1 MAFRD
6 EAKRKKIVDM
16 MWLLKSKSKPELRG
30 SLFIHSQPQGSI
42 VSPSYLLPVTWP
54 GPTLAFHWF
63 TCTLDHKN
71 WIFSFILLY
80 NKVLT
85 TPDTALPCF
94 CHIPQKLCKAP
105 PSHVYSLFLIFS
117 SYTYAYICF
126 VCVCLVG
133 SFNWIFERM
142 ISNSCFVLLSLL

>member
-1 MAFRD
+1 MCHFI
-6 EAKRKKIVDM
+6 AKTERF
-16 MWLLKSKSKPELRG
+16 
-30 SLFIHSQPQGSI
+30 SLHPFSASRFK

-63 TCTLDHKN
+63 TRALHHTN
-71 WIFSFILLY
+71 WIFPFILLY

-85 TPDTALPCF
+85 TPDTAPACF

-105 PSHVYSLFLIFS
+105 PSHVYSLLLILF
-117 SYTYAYICF
+117 SYTYIYIYYV

-133 SFNWIFERM
+133 SFHWILVRM
-142 ISNSCFVLLSLL
+142 ISNSCSVLLSLL